1 MEEKELKVLKLDEIT
16 ELIWNIFIAL
26 FIIILIISF
35 ISGYGIWTTG
45 AITVIFLLPVVCIIS
60 GILIT
65 ILRKLNYVETDG
77 EWSTLDLMKSFY
89 SELDEDE
96 EVGSGGD
103 EITSCLHSHTL
114 HAIQFTDE
122 NFSAD
127 FSLT

>member
-77 EWSTLDLMKSFY
+77 EWSTLDLMKSVFY
-89 SELDEDE
+89 VYWKD
-96 EVGSGGD
+96 
-103 EITSCLHSHTL
+103 
-114 HAIQFTDE
+114 
-122 NFSAD
+122 AD
-127 FSLT
+127 GRFWWG

>member
-60 GILIT
+60 GISIT
-65 ILRKLNYVETDG
+65 ILSKLNYVKTDG
-77 EWSTLDLMKSFY
+77 DWNTLDLMKSVY
-89 SELDEDE
+89 SAYWKEAE
-96 EVGSGGD
+96 GRFWWG
-103 EITSCLHSHTL
+103 
-114 HAIQFTDE
+114 
-122 NFSAD
+122 
-127 FSLT
+127 

>member
-1 MEEKELKVLKLDEIT
+1 MKEKELKVLKLDEIT

-65 ILRKLNYVETDG
+65 ILRKLNYVETEG
-77 EWSTLDLMKSFY
+77 EWSTLDLMKS
-89 SELDEDE
+89 
-96 EVGSGGD
+96 V
-103 EITSCLHSHTL
+103 
-114 HAIQFTDE
+114 
-122 NFSAD
+122 FSVYWKDAEGR
-127 FSLT
+127 FWWG

>member
-60 GILIT
+60 GILIK
-65 ILRKLNYVETDG
+65 ILSELNYVKTDG
-77 EWSTLDLMKSFY
+77 GWSTLDLMKS
-89 SELDEDE
+89 
-96 EVGSGGD
+96 V
-103 EITSCLHSHTL
+103 
-114 HAIQFTDE
+114 
-122 NFSAD
+122 FSVYWKDAD
-127 FSLT
+127 GRFWWG

>member
-26 FIIILIISF
+26 FIIVLIISF

-45 AITVIFLLPVVCIIS
+45 AITVLFLLPVVCIIS

-77 EWSTLDLMKSFY
+77 GWSTLDLMKS
-89 SELDEDE
+89 
-96 EVGSGGD
+96 V
-103 EITSCLHSHTL
+103 
-114 HAIQFTDE
+114 
-122 NFSAD
+122 FSVYWKDAD
-127 FSLT
+127 GRFWWG

>member
-45 AITVIFLLPVVCIIS
+45 AITVILLLPVVCIIS

-65 ILRKLNYVETDG
+65 ILSKLNYVKTDG
-77 EWSTLDLMKSFY
+77 DWGTLELMKSVY
-89 SELDEDE
+89 SIYWKE
-96 EVGSGGD
+96 
-103 EITSCLHSHTL
+103 
-114 HAIQFTDE
+114 
-122 NFSAD
+122 AD
-127 FSLT
+127 GRFWWG

>member
-1 MEEKELKVLKLDEIT
+1 MKIVKLNEIT

-65 ILRKLNYVETDG
+65 ILRKLNYVETDE
-77 EWSTLDLMKSFY
+77 EWSTLDLMKS
-89 SELDEDE
+89 
-96 EVGSGGD
+96 V
-103 EITSCLHSHTL
+103 
-114 HAIQFTDE
+114 
-122 NFSAD
+122 FSVYWKDAKGW
-127 FSLT
+127 F